1 MSKLT
6 RPLYSDTAT
15 GVFAKALAYR
25 NTRDYAIVAR
35 CPVVSCRPSARQRA
49 HRARVKAVAAAWH
62 QLQQSKRNEYNTHH
76 PQWATG
82 YDLFMLMSLTN
93 INQFFFYAIAGEKTF
108 LQINKPLQIT
118 DQDYDIVFPT
128 DTDYAPRVKDGAHTI
143 NDTILNNLYN
153 MIQSLQ
159 QYRRTTTE
167 TIERP

>member
-93 INQFFFYAIAGEKTF
+93 INQFFSTRSPEKNF

-118 DQDYDIVFPT
+118 DQDYDIVFQPT
-128 DTDYAPRVKDGAHTI
+128 QTTRQESKTARTQLM
-143 NDTILNNLYN
+143 ILF
-153 MIQSLQ
+153 
-159 QYRRTTTE
+159 
-167 TIERP
+167 

>member
-93 INQFFFYAIAGEKTF
+93 INQFFSTRSPEKKLF
-108 LQINKPLQIT
+108 CKSINPCKSQT
-118 DQDYDIVFPT
+118 KT
-128 DTDYAPRVKDGAHTI
+128 MT
-143 NDTILNNLYN
+143 
-153 MIQSLQ
+153 
-159 QYRRTTTE
+159 
-167 TIERP
+167 